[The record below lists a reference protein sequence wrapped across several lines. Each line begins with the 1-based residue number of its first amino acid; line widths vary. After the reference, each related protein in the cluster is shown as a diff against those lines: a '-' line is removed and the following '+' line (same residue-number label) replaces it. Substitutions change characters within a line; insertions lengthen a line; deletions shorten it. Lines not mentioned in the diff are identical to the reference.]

1 MNNLDRM
8 KLIKLGVKD
17 LEEAVCTY
25 EYARKNHPDEK
36 YDYLWGLP
44 KYNTRESICRRINQL
59 RQDLLQ
65 LGKEYEHGHA

>member
-8 KLIKLGVKD
+8 NLIKLGVKD

-25 EYARKNHPDEK
+25 EYAMKKNPNTG
-36 YDYLWGLP
+36 DYLWGLP
-44 KYNTRESICRRINQL
+44 DYHTRESICRRIVQL

-65 LGKEYEHGHA
+65 LGKEFERGNA